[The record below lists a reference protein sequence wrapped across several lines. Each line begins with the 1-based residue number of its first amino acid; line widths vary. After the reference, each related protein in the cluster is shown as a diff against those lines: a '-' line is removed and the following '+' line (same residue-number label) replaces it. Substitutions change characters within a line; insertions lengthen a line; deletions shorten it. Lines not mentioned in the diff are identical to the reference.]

1 VVVAPPLDPG
11 SEIILPAYSPV
22 FAELGLDS
30 DAVGEGQS
38 IDMTVVLRLVQ
49 DPKVWVYIQ

>member
-1 VVVAPPLDPG
+1 MVAPPLDPG